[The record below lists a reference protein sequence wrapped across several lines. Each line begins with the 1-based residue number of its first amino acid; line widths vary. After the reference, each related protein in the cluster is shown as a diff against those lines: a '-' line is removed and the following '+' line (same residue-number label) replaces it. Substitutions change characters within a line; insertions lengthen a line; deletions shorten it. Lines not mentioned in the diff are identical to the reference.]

1 MNDKVNSLE
10 TDLALLKSEMQACQE
25 GLHKDIEF
33 LKQAGSDLPVWLKNS
48 AVVMLMT
55 MMGQIM
61 TTIWWAAS
69 ITANLANVTTE
80 VHQNTKFRMEYPA
93 MHQEVMVEL
102 KGIKTNSKHLEN
114 MLKELKN
121 KLRFVDLKQQ
131 VKDKGL

>member
-33 LKQAGSDLPVWLKNS
+33 LKQTGSELPVWLKNS

-55 MMGQIM
+55 MLGQIM

-69 ITANLANVTTE
+69 ITANLANVTVE